1 MPNIDPAALISE
13 GPTKGSDISDKM
25 PVEIPAPSP
34 DGDKPINFD
43 IFDQIK
49 SGNKLT
55 KEELSKELFNTDE
68 PKREVD
74 PKIVAEIE
82 KLKVEEEETSA
93 KALAEKEAAAKR
105 AEESNIP
112 KLPLTARQAKIPAS
126 QEVDD
131 ATWKGVIPESAI
143 PLLKKA
149 SKETQ
154 EFVIAEFKRNK
165 TALEAAKAEVETAK
179 KSVREGLPTSWYE
192 HENAYSLTPEFQS
205 AQQKASTLKSYS
217 DHFRQQ
223 LIQIEDGEKW
233 VDLTIGADGKVQ
245 QVVKE
250 PGSHAKVAVME
261 RLQNFENAVRQEQQ
275 VAYAIATNFRQ
286 QVTNLRGDMQKA
298 EDEYFPQYKSEFEK
312 NEHGNYVMK
321 VLQTK
326 GQGQNPIAPFL
337 AKLYATYVDVYEDL
351 EKLQGEMNKGKKI
364 AAVNN
369 GPTGSEINKGE
380 VSDNTPKT
388 GDDAPFDPD
397 KFEEVMNRMR

>member
-1 MPNIDPAALISE
+1 MPNLDPAALIAE
-13 GPTKGSDISDKM
+13 GPSTGSDISDKM

-34 DGDKPINFD
+34 EGDKTINFD

-55 KEELSKELFNTDE
+55 KEELSKELFNTEE
-68 PKREVD
+68 PKKEVD
-74 PKIVAEIE
+74 PKIVAEVE
-82 KLKVEEEETSA
+82 KLKVEEEASA

-105 AEESNIP
+105 AEEANIP
-112 KLPLTARQAKIPAS
+112 KPPLTARQPKVTPP

-131 ATWKGVIPESAI
+131 STWKEVIPESAI

-165 TALEAAKAEVETAK
+165 TALEAAKAEAEVAK

-192 HENAYSLTPEFQS
+192 HENAYSLTPEFQA
-205 AQQKASTLKSYS
+205 AQQKAETLKSYS
-217 DHFRQQ
+217 NHFRQQ

-275 VAYAIATNFRQ
+275 QAHNIAINFRQ
-286 QVTNLRGDMQKA
+286 QVTNLRGDMKKA
-298 EDEYFPQYKSEFEK
+298 EDEYFPQYKTDFEK

-321 VLQTK
+321 VMQTK

-337 AKLYATYVDVYEDL
+337 AKLYATYVDTYEDL

-369 GPTGSEINKGE
+369 GPTGEEINKGE
-380 VSDNTPKT
+380 VPDNTAKT
-388 GDDAPFDPD
+388 GDDAPFDPV